1 MDFRNDTGLY
11 LIAAAVLLF
20 VLAQSLFFLIK
31 SWKHGKELGL
41 DTKKLKNAIT
51 SSALFTIPSALSVL
65 ATVIALAPALGLV
78 IPWVRLSVLGNITY
92 ETVAAS
98 EAINAF
104 GITTGIT
111 EAIKDK
117 EVFAGVAWVMTI
129 GICFSLVILPFVAK
143 PLHKKFLNAGKKAEE
158 KAENEEAAPVT
169 EGKKK
174 KRGIAGFIDYVTP
187 ALFIG
192 LIGAFVTNSILG
204 KGKDDIP
211 LDGAGTLSVLTLA
224 TAIIVS
230 AVLEAIAKKF
240 KLTWLEPFV
249 MPIGM
254 VAAMGVAV
262 LVYNVAPDFALIEWR
277 G

>member
-1 MDFRNDTGLY
+1 
-11 LIAAAVLLF
+11 
-20 VLAQSLFFLIK
+20 
-31 SWKHGKELGL
+31 
-41 DTKKLKNAIT
+41 
-51 SSALFTIPSALSVL
+51 
-65 ATVIALAPALGLV
+65 
-78 IPWVRLSVLGNITY
+78 
-92 ETVAAS
+92 
-98 EAINAF
+98 
-104 GITTGIT
+104 
-111 EAIKDK
+111 
-117 EVFAGVAWVMTI
+117 MTI

-143 PLHKKFLNAGKKAEE
+143 PLHKKLLNAGKKADE
-158 KAENEEAAPVT
+158 KTENEEAAPVT